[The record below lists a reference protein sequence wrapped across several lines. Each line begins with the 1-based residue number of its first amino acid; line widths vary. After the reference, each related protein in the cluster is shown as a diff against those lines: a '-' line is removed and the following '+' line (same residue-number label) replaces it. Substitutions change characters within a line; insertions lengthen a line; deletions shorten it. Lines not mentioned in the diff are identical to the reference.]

1 MQVVDDERDDEL
13 ITWKVIVHKEDG
25 VNAMDSQ
32 HIYLVDHAWTFRSNN
47 ARQMLLQHPNLLE
60 RMANLFELDHA
71 TTTDDK
77 ELLLEQVMDEKWKWA
92 QTYSIGSAATVEDR
106 MPYWYIIDEFGSRI
120 QVLRMNIIFFPLKK
134 LNFKCKYLFLHYSI
148 MKFQT

>member
-25 VNAMDSQ
+25 VNAKDSQ
-32 HIYLVDHAWTFRSNN
+32 HIYLVDHAWTFRSDN

-71 TTTDDK
+71 TTKYFLPDY
-77 ELLLEQVMDEKWKWA
+77 Q
-92 QTYSIGSAATVEDR
+92 
-106 MPYWYIIDEFGSRI
+106 
-120 QVLRMNIIFFPLKK
+120 
-134 LNFKCKYLFLHYSI
+134 KYLSKVFDKNSR
-148 MKFQT
+148 KVFQCNNIKTCHHNISEGLYLKCFYG

>member
-1 MQVVDDERDDEL
+1 MQVVDEKDEEL

-25 VNAMDSQ
+25 VNAMDGQ
-32 HIYLVDHAWTFRSNN
+32 HIYLVDHAWTFRSEN

-60 RMANLFELDHA
+60 RMANLFELDDDA
-71 TTTDDK
+71 TTIDK

-120 QVLRMNIIFFPLKK
+120 QVIFK
-134 LNFKCKYLFLHYSI
+134 NVI
-148 MKFQT
+148 